1 MLLRHWCGLQKVVTN
16 DGNILWL
23 CPEHAAFHGI

>member
-16 DGNILWL
+16 GGNILGICL
-23 CPEHAAFHGI
+23 EHTAFHGI